1 MSRFKKWILTVVA
14 SATVAIGAIEL
25 WPKPSDSATANLS
38 LSMRGRRGAI
48 LVWEP
53 SSLAFGDV
61 DVGSYRDMT
70 AVLRNTGQ
78 RQATGSIALGSQCEN
93 AYSITAGGGG
103 FALDP
108 GQARS
113 VTIRATP
120 PDTLSYPCVLSVG
133 Y

>member
-1 MSRFKKWILTVVA
+1 MSVRKWI
-14 SATVAIGAIEL
+14 VAITAAAGVVLGGIEL
-25 WPKPSDSATANLS
+25 WPRPSDSATANLS
-38 LSMRGRRGAI
+38 LSVRGRRGAI

-53 SSLAFGDV
+53 ASLAFGDV
-61 DVGSYRDMT
+61 DVGSYRDLT
-70 AVLRNTGQ
+70 AILRNSGQ
-78 RQATGSIALGSQCEN
+78 RQATGSIALNSQCEA
-93 AYSITAGGGG
+93 AYSIVAGGGG
-103 FALDP
+103 FTLNP